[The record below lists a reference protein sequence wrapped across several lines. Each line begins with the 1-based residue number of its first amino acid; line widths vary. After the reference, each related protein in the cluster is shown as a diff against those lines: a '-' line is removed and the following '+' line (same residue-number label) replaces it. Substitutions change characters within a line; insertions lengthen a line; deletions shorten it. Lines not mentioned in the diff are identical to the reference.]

1 MLTYVYVA
9 WDAVPYLYVGG
20 PAGSGKTRVFELLS
34 RLCFRPLVSSN
45 LSAPALFRTLHDRGG
60 TLLLDEAE
68 RLNEGAPDVAE
79 LRSILLAGYKRGGKA
94 SRLESSG
101 DSFAMNEFAVFRPQ
115 GVGVHQRPHR
125 PAGHALHPHRD
136 VPQQPRLD

>member
-9 WDAVPYLYVGG
+9 WDAVPYLYIGG

-34 RLCFRPLVSSN
+34 RLCFRPLSSSN

-68 RLNEGAPDVAE
+68 RLTDGGDDVAE
-79 LRSILLAGYKRGGKA
+79 PRSILLAGYKRGGRA
-94 SRLESSG
+94 SRLESAGGKYQKSG
-101 DSFAMNEFAVFRPQ
+101 IHGCGPQ
-115 GVGVHQRPHR
+115 TGAP
-125 PAGHALHPHRD
+125 PTP
-136 VPQQPRLD
+136 